1 MANIYVRSTD
11 GNNTDN
17 GSTWALAKA
26 TLAGA
31 GAIDLAGDRIYVSQA
46 HVESSGATQTC
57 TIAGTP
63 QNPVWIIGS
72 DDAAEPPTAVSAA
85 PTIDVTGA
93 FDFTLTSSG
102 VYIYGLTITGARN
115 VSLGG
120 SSSAANI
127 FLDNCDVISTSST
140 TGSVTLGSTSTSS
153 TGILKLKNCG
163 LKIGNVGSSIYVY
176 GDVYIEG
183 GEAISGG
190 STSNSGF
197 FAPLSNSVDTRLF
210 VSGFDFSTQS
220 TSMILFSFGSASQC
234 IATFRNCK
242 LPASWTGTL
251 VDQAPTRYG
260 RVEMYN
266 CDSTDTNYRMW
277 IEEFSGSIKSET
289 TIVRTGGA
297 NDGTTPLSWK
307 MASNADSGRT
317 ITPLRS
323 PEIAQWI
330 DTTGSPITVA
340 VEMVTDNVTLDD
352 AECWLEVQYLGTS
365 GFPRSTFINDFAADI
380 LATPAAQA
388 SSSETWTT
396 TGLTTP
402 VKQKMSVTFTPQ
414 EKGYMHAVV
423 RLAKP
428 STTVYVDPKLM
439 VT

>member
-11 GNNTDN
+11 GNNADN

-31 GAIDLAGDRIYVSQA
+31 AGIDAAGDRIYVSQA
-46 HVESSGATQTC
+46 HAESSGASQTC
-57 TIAGTP
+57 AIAGTP
-63 QNPVWIIGS
+63 QNPVWIVGS
-72 DDAAEPPTAVSAA
+72 NDAAEPPTAVSAA
-85 PTIDVTGA
+85 PTIGVTGA
-93 FDFTLTSSG
+93 FDFTLTSQGAYLYGLNISSARS
-102 VYIYGLTITGARN
+102 VYI
-115 VSLGG
+115 GG
-120 SSSAANI
+120 GGSAANI
-127 FLDNCDVISTSST
+127 LLDNCDLVASGAS
-140 TGSVTLGSTSTSS
+140 GSVTLGSSSSSS
-153 TGILKLKNCG
+153 TGVVKLKNCG
-163 LKIGNVGSSIYVY
+163 IKHTSTAENIYIY
-176 GDVYIEG
+176 GDVFIEG

-190 STSNSGF
+190 GTSTSGF
-197 FAPLSNSVDTRLF
+197 FAPLSNAVDTRLF
-210 VSGFDFSTQS
+210 VSGFDFSTQG
-220 TSMILFSFGSASQC
+220 TGLILLSYGSASQC
-234 IATFRNCK
+234 IAVFRNCK
-242 LPASWTGTL
+242 LPASWAGTL
-251 VDQAPTRYG
+251 IDAPPTRYG

-266 CDSTDTNYRMW
+266 CDSADTNYRMW
-277 IEEFSGSIKSET
+277 IEDFSGSLKSET
-289 TIVRTGGA
+289 TIIRTGGA
-297 NDGTTPLSWK
+297 NDGTTALSWK
-307 MASNADSGRT
+307 MTSNSDSGRT

-330 DTTGSPITVA
+330 DTTGSPITVT
-340 VEMVTDNVTLDD
+340 VEMVTDNVTLTD

-365 GFPRSTFINDFAADI
+365 GYPHSTFVNDSTADI

-428 STTVYVDPKLM
+428 STTVYVDPKLT